1 MLDNQLEVNV
11 SCKISNHK
19 AKFDRMSEAASDPY
33 RNADLDAVIADA
45 HIRFTAAN
53 PKSLKRH
60 RDAAA
65 SLPGGNT
72 RAVLWY
78 KPFPLTLSGGK
89 GCRVEDI
96 DGHSY
101 VDLVSEYSAGLYG
114 HSDKT
119 IAAAMI
125 EAIEGGL
132 LLGAPNRFEA
142 RYAAAIVDR
151 FPAIERVRFCN
162 SGTEAN
168 IMALSAAR
176 AITGRSKI
184 LVFREGYHGG
194 VLTFAHGGS
203 ALNLPFPFVFA
214 DYNDEAA
221 TRAVLE
227 EHRGDLAAVIVEPM
241 MGGGGCIP
249 ATRAFLSFL
258 RQATKDLGVLLIF
271 DEVMTSRLAYRGL
284 HGEHGINPDLVTL
297 GKYLGGGA
305 SFGGFGGRADLM
317 GRFDPA
323 SPRAFSHGGTFNN
336 NILSMAGGFAG
347 FTQVLTEEASRKV
360 NAQGDLLR
368 EALNRSLESRRVEG
382 VVLGR
387 GSLMNL
393 HFVRGPVDTPALL
406 DAADPKLM
414 DLWHIE
420 MLLRGQ
426 HVTPRGMLAL
436 SLPFGQAEADA
447 FVEAFDDFL
456 DSSLALLPR
465 VA

>member
-1 MLDNQLEVNV
+1 MQLIVLWKTATE
-11 SCKISNHK
+11 SK
-19 AKFDRMSEAASDPY
+19 KFDRMNRPLSHPY
-33 RNADLDAVIADA
+33 RNADIDSVLADA
-45 HIRFTAAN
+45 RARFTAAN
-53 PKSLKRH
+53 PKSQARH
-60 RDAAA
+60 LEAAA

-78 KPFPLTLSGGK
+78 KPFPLTLAGGK

-96 DGHSY
+96 DGHFY

-114 HSDKT
+114 HSDET

-125 EAIEGGL
+125 EVIKAGL

-142 RYAAAIVDR
+142 RYAAAIVER

-176 AITGRSKI
+176 AITGRNRI

-214 DYNDEAA
+214 DYNDIAGTQA
-221 TRAVLE
+221 LLK
-227 EHRGDLAAVIVEPM
+227 EHGDDLAAVIIEPM

-249 ATRAFLSFL
+249 ATPVFLSFL
-258 RQATKDLGVLLIF
+258 RKATHDIGALLIF

-305 SFGGFGGRADLM
+305 SFGAFGGRADLM
-317 GRFDPA
+317 DRFDPA
-323 SPRAFSHGGTFNN
+323 SPHAFSHGGTFNN
-336 NILSMAGGFAG
+336 NILSMAGGLAG
-347 FTQVLTEEASRKV
+347 FAQVLTEEASRKV
-360 NAQGDLLR
+360 NQQGDRLR
-368 EALNRSLESRRVEG
+368 EALNRSLESRGVEG
-382 VVLGR
+382 IVLGR

-393 HFVRGPVDTPALL
+393 HFVRGPVDTPAVL
-406 DAADPKLM
+406 DAADPSLM
-414 DLWHIE
+414 DLWHVE

-436 SLPFGQAEADA
+436 SLPFGQEEADA
-447 FVEAFDDFL
+447 FVDAFDDFL
-456 DSSLALLPR
+456 DSSLQLLPR